1 MFIYLFVLLSEGSGW
16 LGQEGFFHGIS
27 ELMGTALRNSR
38 KSLGRIFNGIP
49 RPRITHSY
57 INGEPHFV
65 PVATD
70 SWSLRLVRQG
80 KGTKHERRQSE
91 PLWGSFQVKTDS
103 NKYSCIS

>member
-70 SWSLRLVRQG
+70 SWSLTGIRTQPISLLDA
-80 KGTKHERRQSE
+80 KE
-91 PLWGSFQVKTDS
+91 PLSASVLTTTETLR
-103 NKYSCIS
+103 